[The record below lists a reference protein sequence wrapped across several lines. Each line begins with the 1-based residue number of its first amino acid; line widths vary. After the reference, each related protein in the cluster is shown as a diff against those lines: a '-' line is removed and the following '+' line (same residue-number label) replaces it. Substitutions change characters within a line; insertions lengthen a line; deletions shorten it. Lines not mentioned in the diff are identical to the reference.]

1 MPRPRV
7 VDIAPPED
15 LGRHE
20 GLAYALFLPE
30 GEPIGSVL
38 IFHGAGSAKESHY
51 DFARACRA
59 HGLAAL
65 SFDVRG
71 HGESEGEMGRG
82 LFDDFA
88 AMASLLP
95 DAPLALRGSS
105 MGGYLAIVAA
115 ERLRA
120 RAVVAI
126 CPASAEMLRRGLRN
140 EAYDVRADVD
150 ALDALLAEHDEMLA
164 AEMLDL
170 PLLLLHAEGDERV
183 PVAHSRALAE
193 VAPQARLI
201 AVPGGHHRSVQHDG
215 ELQATALRWL
225 EKNLSRR

>member
-7 VDIAPPED
+7 VDIAPPEE

-71 HGESEGEMGRG
+71 HGESDGELGAG
-82 LFDDFA
+82 VLDDLA
-88 AMASLLP
+88 AMAELLP
-95 DAPLALRGSS
+95 RPLGLRGSS
-105 MGGYLAIVAA
+105 MGGYLALVGAERVAA
-115 ERLRA
+115 S
-120 RAVVAI
+120 AVVAI
-126 CPASAEMLRRGLRN
+126 CPAPAEGLARGARSGRF
-140 EAYDVRADVD
+140 EARLDVP
-150 ALDALLAEHDEMLA
+150 ALEAFLAEHDDVLA
-164 AEMLDL
+164 ARGLDV
-170 PLLLLHAEGDERV
+170 PLLLLHAEGDEQV
-183 PVAHSRALAE
+183 PVEHSRELARA
-193 VAPQARLI
+193 APRARLLAI
-201 AVPGGHHRSVQHDG
+201 PGGHHRSIQHDG
-215 ELQATALRWL
+215 ELQGESLRWL
-225 EKNLSRR
+225 TKSL